1 MKNSVYRIILMGF
14 ISVLVF
20 LMLFSLVFSN
30 KKLVATVTSNV
41 NNAIAKVDL
50 VVSVPFTFFSKTQEI
65 VSDFMSTYSEN
76 SDLKRSVADL
86 ENQSILISNL
96 QDENNA
102 LKAALNI
109 SDDFNQERVITSNV
123 SARTSVSWL
132 SLLMINSGENNGV
145 RESMVATSNG
155 GVIGFVSNVSG
166 STSTISLLSDSK
178 GENTIAAS
186 VSSSSDSS
194 VFGIIS
200 KYDQN
205 RKLLEMTQLNA
216 DTDIPVGSEVVT
228 SGLDS
233 VAVKNVPIGTVDS
246 VLNDEG
252 ERTVLVKPYADFD
265 DISYVTLI
273 GSGK

>member
-1 MKNSVYRIILMGF
+1 MKNGVYRIILMGF
-14 ISVLVF
+14 ISVVVF

-30 KKLVATVTSNV
+30 KKLVSSVTSNV
-41 NNAIAKVDL
+41 NNAMAKVDL
-50 VVSVPFTFFSKTQEI
+50 VVSVPFIFFTKTQES

-109 SDDFNQERVITSNV
+109 SEDFKQEKVITSNV

-132 SLLMINSGENNGV
+132 SVLTVNSGENNGV
-145 RESMVATSNG
+145 RKSMVATSNG

-166 STSTISLLSDSK
+166 STSSISLLSDSK

-186 VSSSSDSS
+186 IPSSSDSS

-200 KYDQN
+200 MYDQN

-216 DTDIPVGSEVVT
+216 DTELPVGSEVVT

-233 VAVKNVPIGTVDS
+233 VAVKNVPIGTVVS

>member
-1 MKNSVYRIILMGF
+1 MKNGVYRIILMGF
-14 ISVLVF
+14 ISVVVF

-30 KKLVATVTSNV
+30 KKLVSSVTSNV
-41 NNAIAKVDL
+41 NNAMAKVDL
-50 VVSVPFTFFSKTQEI
+50 VVSVPFIFFTKTQES

-109 SDDFNQERVITSNV
+109 SEDFKQEKVITSNV
-123 SARTSVSWL
+123 FARTSVSWL
-132 SLLMINSGENNGV
+132 SVLTVNSGENNGV
-145 RESMVATSNG
+145 RKSMVATSNG

-166 STSTISLLSDSK
+166 STSSISLLSDSK

-186 VSSSSDSS
+186 VPSSSDSS

-200 KYDQN
+200 MYDQN

-216 DTDIPVGSEVVT
+216 DTELPVGSEVVT

-233 VAVKNVPIGTVDS
+233 VAVKNVPIGTVVS

>member
-1 MKNSVYRIILMGF
+1 
-14 ISVLVF
+14 
-20 LMLFSLVFSN
+20 
-30 KKLVATVTSNV
+30 
-41 NNAIAKVDL
+41 
-50 VVSVPFTFFSKTQEI
+50 
-65 VSDFMSTYSEN
+65 
-76 SDLKRSVADL
+76 
-86 ENQSILISNL
+86 
-96 QDENNA
+96 
-102 LKAALNI
+102 
-109 SDDFNQERVITSNV
+109 
-123 SARTSVSWL
+123 
-132 SLLMINSGENNGV
+132 
-145 RESMVATSNG
+145 MVATSNG

-166 STSTISLLSDSK
+166 STSSISLLSDSK

-186 VSSSSDSS
+186 IPSSSDSS

-200 KYDQN
+200 MYDQN

-216 DTDIPVGSEVVT
+216 DTELPVGSEVVT

-233 VAVKNVPIGTVDS
+233 VAVKNVPIGTVVS

>member
-1 MKNSVYRIILMGF
+1 MKNGVYRIILMGF
-14 ISVLVF
+14 ISVVVF

-30 KKLVATVTSNV
+30 KKLVSSVTSNV
-41 NNAIAKVDL
+41 NNAMAKVDL
-50 VVSVPFTFFSKTQEI
+50 VVSVPFIFFTKTQES

-109 SDDFNQERVITSNV
+109 SEDFKQEKVITSNV
-123 SARTSVSWL
+123 FARTSVSWL
-132 SLLMINSGENNGV
+132 SVLTVNSGENNGV
-145 RESMVATSNG
+145 RKSMVATSNG

-166 STSTISLLSDSK
+166 STSSISLLSDSK

-186 VSSSSDSS
+186 IPSSSDSS

-200 KYDQN
+200 MYDQN

-216 DTDIPVGSEVVT
+216 DTELPVGSEVVT

-233 VAVKNVPIGTVDS
+233 VAVKNVPIGTVVS